1 LITWGALIEGNPMAQ
16 LFYARSSSASQDSGL
31 QLQIDRAKSLGIDA
45 RFIFSELK
53 SGKDTKR
60 PALQKPPLH
69 TWPRVTVERTS
80 RSGCKK
86 QRQRKRVEV
95 RYLCKAAFAQ
105 TKSDATRPEPANPN
119 S

>member
-1 LITWGALIEGNPMAQ
+1 MAQ

-60 PALQKPPLH
+60 PALQKLLA
-69 TWPRVTVERTS
+69 TMRKGDVVIVTKTRGDYRVRH
-80 RSGCKK
+80 
-86 QRQRKRVEV
+86 QH
-95 RYLCKAAFAQ
+95 L
-105 TKSDATRPEPANPN
+105 
-119 S
+119 